1 LQNKNAKDAGDLE
14 PILTNIIFTYA
25 DTALGRS
32 RRRSDLRSI
41 VKMSQDIVA
50 DALNQVMNA
59 KRTGVDSTVVKRHS
73 KVLLGILAIGKLKG
87 YIKDYRVDGISI
99 HIEFGKLNACR
110 AVKPRYVVK
119 VKSIDKYVRRYL
131 PARDMGTVV
140 ISTSEGLMTH
150 QTAIEKNKGG
160 SVIAYFY

>member
-1 LQNKNAKDAGDLE
+1 MG
-14 PILTNIIFTYA
+14 
-25 DTALGRS
+25 
-32 RRRSDLRSI
+32 
-41 VKMSQDIVA
+41 QDVVA
-50 DALNQVMNA
+50 DGLNQIMNA
-59 KRTGVDSTVVKRHS
+59 KRASKNNVSLNRYA
-73 KVLLGILAIGKLKG
+73 KVLLGVLAIGKLKG
-87 YIKDYRVDGISI
+87 YIKEYSVDGTSLY
-99 HIEFGKLNACR
+99 IEFGKLNSCR